1 MVDQRSTNA
10 RVMPSWLRAL
20 ELLLSGDGTLVWG
33 MLFSAWGIV
42 FIAVLTGNGNWLHG
56 DTLATHPYWGI
67 GTNLLTFI
75 FAWLV
80 MTVAMML
87 PTSLPLIQLF
97 AKVKREQKAEH
108 WEAQLLLFVV
118 AYLTV
123 WSVFALITF
132 LGDFLLH
139 RFVDSRPWLIQHS
152 SWFTGM
158 TLLLAGAFQF
168 SGLKERCLRV
178 CRHPY
183 GFLSQHYRRGTR
195 AAWDLGLHH
204 GLYCLGCCWTLML
217 VMFSVGVAHL
227 AGMLILTAVMAVEKT
242 SPWGRTLVPVFGIIL
257 LVWGGLTLVLGDTP
271 TAILTSSRCS
281 GW

>member
-1 MVDQRSTNA
+1 MEDQRSTNA
-10 RVMPSWLRAL
+10 RVMPLWLRAL
-20 ELLLSGDGTLVWG
+20 ELLLSGDATLVWG
-33 MLFSAWGIV
+33 MLFFAWGTV
-42 FIAVLTGNGNWLHG
+42 LIAVLTGNGNWLHA
-56 DTLATHPYWGI
+56 DSLTAHPYWGI
-67 GTNLLTFI
+67 ETNLLAFI

-97 AKVKREQKAEH
+97 AKVKREQKAQH
-108 WEAQLLLFVV
+108 WRAQLLLFVV

-132 LGDFLLH
+132 FGDFLLH
-139 RFVDSRPWLIQHS
+139 RFVDSRPWLVQHS
-152 SWFTGM
+152 SWFTGI

-217 VMFSVGVAHL
+217 LMFSVGVAHL
-227 AGMLILTAVMAVEKT
+227 AGMLVLTAVMAIEKT
-242 SPWGRTLVPVFGIIL
+242 SRWGRTLVPVFGVVL
-257 LVWGGLTLVLGDTP
+257 LVWGGFTLVSGATP